1 MGGARP
7 DEVTVNLDPFDL
19 HVLGSVTSGRI
30 ESEEPLSGSLGAELP
45 EEEVA
50 KMAASSGTTTAPVR
64 AVELEEGWMIV
75 DSVVW
80 LRGAC
85 TVEMEESLV
94 LRNGALVFHPERVE
108 ALGRPVPK
116 RLRQGLLRGVD
127 FSYPIE

>member
-1 MGGARP
+1 M
-7 DEVTVNLDPFDL
+7 NLDPFDL

-75 DSVVW
+75 DSEVW
-80 LRGAC
+80 AFEAHVSVRWKEAC
-85 TVEMEESLV
+85 LTKRRAGLPS
-94 LRNGALVFHPERVE
+94 RA
-108 ALGRPVPK
+108 GRST
-116 RLRQGLLRGVD
+116 R
-127 FSYPIE
+127 